1 MKKLFLLFLLMF
13 SVTVSSFSQ
22 NGVEEKIVVKTSDLT
37 PDQIVKIKT
46 QQKVDELQSKI
57 QTYGKWAGVGGE
69 VGTAVREGLN
79 AVVDV
84 SEKFGNTKVG
94 TFTMYLIAWK
104 VVGVDIT
111 RIILGLLFVTIAT
124 FFILKALKS
133 LTTRK
138 ISIKGAWY
146 QFWVTKEYQIV
157 EPDDFEGIQ
166 AMKFLYILLIAGA
179 FGITYAIMFA

>member
-22 NGVEEKIVVKTSDLT
+22 TKDEQIVFKTSDLT
-37 PDQIVKIKT
+37 ADQLVKIKT

-124 FFILKALKS
+124 IFILKALKS

-138 ISIKGAWY
+138 VSIKGAWY

-166 AMKFLYILLIAGA
+166 AMKFLYVLLIAGA

>member
-22 NGVEEKIVVKTSDLT
+22 TKDEQIVFKTSDLT
-37 PDQIVKIKT
+37 ADQLVKIKT

-124 FFILKALKS
+124 IFILKALKS

-138 ISIKGAWY
+138 VSINGAWY

-166 AMKFLYILLIAGA
+166 AMKFLYVLLIAGA

>member
-22 NGVEEKIVVKTSDLT
+22 TKDEQIVFKTSDLT
-37 PDQIVKIKT
+37 ADQLVKIKT

-124 FFILKALKS
+124 IFILKPLLRLEMFVGLAKS
-133 LTTRK
+133 
-138 ISIKGAWY
+138 
-146 QFWVTKEYQIV
+146 VCC
-157 EPDDFEGIQ
+157 
-166 AMKFLYILLIAGA
+166 LIHVQMLVVPCGS
-179 FGITYAIMFA
+179 

>member
-22 NGVEEKIVVKTSDLT
+22 TKDEQIIVKTSDLT
-37 PDQIVKIKT
+37 ADQLVKIKT

-57 QTYGKWAGVGGE
+57 QTYGKWAGVGSE

-104 VVGVDIT
+104 VVGVDVV

-124 FFILKALKS
+124 FFILKALNS
-133 LTTRK
+133 LSTRK
-138 ISIKGAWY
+138 LSTKGDWY
-146 QFWVTKEYQIV
+146 QFWVAKEYQVV
-157 EPDDFEGIQ
+157 EPEDFDGIQ
-166 AMKFLYILLIAGA
+166 GMKFLYVVLIAAA
-179 FGITYAIMFA
+179 FGLTYAIMFA